1 MSAFSDYLE
10 NEVLDHLF
18 GASDYTPPATLYF
31 GLFKTAPTDSGGT
44 EVLIGTGGYA
54 RASLANNSTNFPAAS
69 AGAKKNAIAIVFP
82 TATAA
87 WGAVVGVGI
96 FDAATGG
103 NLLMQTSIPTR
114 DVQVGD
120 APRFAVN
127 GLTITLA

>member
-1 MSAFSDYLE
+1 MSAFSDHLE
-10 NEVLDHLF
+10 NKVLDHLF
-18 GASDYTPPATLYF
+18 GGTTYTPPATLYF

-44 EVLIGTGGYA
+44 EVTGGGYA
-54 RASLANNSTNFPAAS
+54 RASVANNTTNFPAAS
-69 AGAKKNAIAIVFP
+69 AGAKKNAVVIVFP
-82 TATAA
+82 EATAA
-87 WGAVVGVGI
+87 WGSVVGVGI

-114 DVQVGD
+114 DVQIGD

>member
-1 MSAFSDYLE
+1 MSAFSDHLE
-10 NEVLDHLF
+10 NKVLDHLF
-18 GASDYTPPATLYF
+18 GATDYAAPATLYF
-31 GLFKTAPTDSGGT
+31 GLFKTVPTDSGGT
-44 EVLIGTGGYA
+44 EVIGGGYA
-54 RASLANNSTNFPAAS
+54 RAAVNNNTTNFPNAS

-82 TATAA
+82 EATTA

-103 NLLMQTSIPTR
+103 NLLMHTSIPTR

>member
-10 NEVLDHLF
+10 LKVLDHLF
-18 GASDYTPPATLYF
+18 GATPYPAPATLYF
-31 GLFKTAPTDSGGT
+31 GLFKTTPTDSGGT
-44 EVLIGTGGYA
+44 EVTIGTGGYA
-54 RASLANNSTNFPAAS
+54 RASTDNTVANFPNAS
-69 AGAKKNAIAIVFP
+69 AGAKKNGVAIVFP
-82 TATAA
+82 EATTA
-87 WGAVVGVGI
+87 WGAVIGVGI

-103 NLLMQTSIPTR
+103 NLLMHTSIPTR

>member
-1 MSAFSDYLE
+1 MSAFSDHLE
-10 NEVLDHLF
+10 NKVLDHLF
-18 GASDYTPPATLYF
+18 GATTYTPPATLYF
-31 GLFKTAPTDSGGT
+31 ALFKTAPTDSGGT
-44 EVLIGTGGYA
+44 EVTIGSGAYA
-54 RASLANNSTNFPAAS
+54 RAAVANNATNFLSAS

-82 TATAA
+82 EATTA
-87 WGAVVGVGI
+87 WGPVVGVGI

-103 NLLMQTSIPTR
+103 NLLMQTSIPPR

>member
-1 MSAFSDYLE
+1 MSAFSDHLE
-10 NEVLDHLF
+10 NKVLDHLF
-18 GASDYTPPATLYF
+18 GGTTYTPPSTLYF
-31 GLFKTAPTDSGGT
+31 GLFKTAPTDSGAT
-44 EVLIGTGGYA
+44 EVTGGGYA
-54 RASLANNSTNFPAAS
+54 RASVANTTTNFPNAS

-82 TATAA
+82 ESTAA

-103 NLLMQTSIPTR
+103 NLLMQTSIPSR